1 MKIIKFNNKEKVCY
15 IDIYFDR
22 ILCKNYLLI
31 GNHGN
36 VKSYDLKKDQL
47 YYEYCDSEKK
57 FDHSSVVINY
67 KEIIELIESSD
78 DGYIRIWNF
87 HFGKILKKIKVCES
101 YLYGI
106 CLWNYDYLFVGC
118 ENKTIRLV
126 ELNTGELVKELRGHA
141 DSVISIKKLIIP
153 KYGDCIISQGN
164 QSDQIKL
171 WIYKLK
177 NE

>member
-1 MKIIKFNNKEKVCY
+1 M
-15 IDIYFDR
+15 
-22 ILCKNYLLI
+22 
-31 GNHGN
+31 
-36 VKSYDLKKDQL
+36 
-47 YYEYCDSEKK
+47 
-57 FDHSSVVINY
+57 
-67 KEIIELIESSD
+67 
-78 DGYIRIWNF
+78 
-87 HFGKILKKIKVCES
+87 
-101 YLYGI
+101 
-106 CLWNYDYLFVGC
+106 FVGC